1 MMENTRINEA
11 ERDTHRKALRLNLD
25 AGIYGTVAEVGAGQE
40 VARWLFQVGGASG
53 TVAKSISAY
62 DMKVSD
68 EIYGTSPRYVSRD
81 RLAQMLDH
89 EYDLLVSRLE
99 ETRGADTAFFA
110 FANTVSAINYFG
122 TNIPHGWVGL
132 RFQTEPG
139 SPPNDV
145 ILHVNLKDQTN
156 LRQQQALGI
165 LGVNLIY
172 GAFYQRDSVD
182 ELLKGLM
189 DTLSTRRVEVDFI
202 ACQGPAFRKVDHR
215 FTCIKL
221 VRLGLAHAIIFQPQE
236 GVVEPLSLLYKR
248 PVVIER
254 GSFRSA
260 RPIFAQMLQH
270 SAQQLA
276 QETPETGRDPVAL
289 LEISIHNMLAQV
301 TEDDAELIERIHRLN
316 ELGQYVMLSDFRE
329 NYQLSEYLIRYTKAP
344 IRLVMGIATLVQLFQ
359 ETYYETLDGGIV
371 EAMGR
376 LIARNVRIY
385 AYTMSAERFKRRLE
399 AFGLDLSFW
408 VYPETGQVTV
418 DNIMPKSHLRH
429 LYTYLKEIKAF
440 IPLLLWE
447 ASASN
452 RDYAE

>member
-1 MMENTRINEA
+1 MENTTINAA
-11 ERDTHRKALRLNLD
+11 ELDTHRKTLRLNLD
-25 AGIYGTVAEVGAGQE
+25 TSIYGTVAEVGAGQE

-81 RLAQMLDH
+81 RLVQMLDH
-89 EYDLLVSRLE
+89 EYDLLVSRLGE
-99 ETRGADTAFFA
+99 ARGANTAFFA
-110 FANTVSAINYFG
+110 FANTVSAVNYFG

-132 RFQTEPG
+132 RFQTKPDTR
-139 SPPNDV
+139 PNDV
-145 ILHVNLKDQTN
+145 ILHVNLKDETN
-156 LRQQQALGI
+156 IRQQQALGI

-172 GAFYQRDSVD
+172 GAFYLRDRMD
-182 ELLKGLM
+182 DLLTGLI
-189 DTLSTRRVEVDFI
+189 DTLSVQRVEVDFI
-202 ACQGPAFRKVDHR
+202 DCQGPAFENIDHHS
-215 FTCIKL
+215 TCIQL
-221 VRLGLAHAIIFQPQE
+221 VRLGLAHAIVFGPDQE
-236 GVVEPLSLLYKR
+236 VVEPLSVLYKR

-260 RPIFAQMLQH
+260 RPIFAHMLEH

-276 QETPETGRDPVAL
+276 EETPETGRDPVAL
-289 LEISIHNMLAQV
+289 LEISIHNMLAQI
-301 TEDDAELIERIHRLN
+301 TEDDAELVDRVERLN
-316 ELGQYVMLSDFRE
+316 ALGQCVMISDFRE
-329 NYQLSEYLIRYTKAP
+329 NFQLSEYLIRYTKAP

-385 AYTMSAERFKRRLE
+385 AYTMSAERFKRRLN

-408 VYPETGQVTV
+408 NYPESGPVTV
-418 DNIMPKSHLRH
+418 DNILPKSHLRH
-429 LYTYLKEIKAF
+429 LYIYLREIKAF

-447 ASASN
+447 
-452 RDYAE
+452 

>member
-1 MMENTRINEA
+1 METIPPNQA

-25 AGIYGTVAEVGAGQE
+25 TSIYGTVAEVGAGQE

-68 EIYGTSPRYVSRD
+68 EIYGISPRYVSRA
-81 RLAQMLDH
+81 RLEQMLAH

-99 ETRGADTAFFA
+99 EARGADTAFFV
-110 FANTVSAINYFG
+110 FANTVSAVNYFG

-139 SPPNDV
+139 TPHNDV
-145 ILHVNLKDQTN
+145 ILHINLKDRTN

-165 LGVNLIY
+165 LGVNLLY
-172 GAFYQRDSVD
+172 GTFYLRDSID
-182 ELLKGLM
+182 ELLTGLV
-189 DTLSTRRVEVDFI
+189 DSLSTNRIEVDYI
-202 ACQGPAFRKVDHR
+202 DCRGPAFSLVNHR
-215 FTCIKL
+215 STCIKL
-221 VRLGLAHAIIFQPQE
+221 VRLGLAHAIVFRPDA
-236 GVVEPLSLLYKR
+236 GVIEPLSVLYKR

-260 RPIFAQMLQH
+260 RPVFSQMLEH
-270 SAQQLA
+270 SARQLA
-276 QETPETGRDPVAL
+276 EETPESNLDPVAL
-289 LEISIHNMLAQV
+289 LEVSIHNLLAKV
-301 TEDDAELIERIHRLN
+301 TEDDVELIERIERLN
-316 ELGQYVMLSDFRE
+316 AQGQCVLLTDFRE
-329 NYQLSEYLIRYTKAP
+329 NFQLSEYLVRFTRAP

-385 AYTMSAERFKRRLE
+385 AFTMSSERFRQRLE

-408 VYPETGQVTV
+408 EYPESGPVTV
-418 DNIMPKSHLRH
+418 DNILPKSNLRH
-429 LYTYLKEIKAF
+429 LYIYLREIRAF
-440 IPLLLWE
+440 IPLLLSE
-447 ASASN
+447 
-452 RDYAE
+452 

>member
-1 MMENTRINEA
+1 MENTSLDQA

-25 AGIYGTVAEVGAGQE
+25 TNIYGTVAEVGAGQE

-81 RLAQMLDH
+81 RLEQMLDH

-99 ETRGADTAFFA
+99 GTRGDDTAFFA
-110 FANTVSAINYFG
+110 FANTVSAVNYFG

-139 SPPNDV
+139 NQPND
-145 ILHVNLKDQTN
+145 ILLHVNLKDRTN

-165 LGVNLIY
+165 LGLNLIY
-172 GAFYQRDSVD
+172 GAFYLRNSLDK
-182 ELLKGLM
+182 LLTGLI
-189 DTLSTRRVEVDFI
+189 DTLSTNRIEVDFFN
-202 ACQGPAFRKVDHR
+202 CSGPAFAEVDHR
-215 FTCIKL
+215 FTGIKL
-221 VRLGLAHAIIFQPQE
+221 VRLGLAHAVVFRPDV
-236 GVVEPLSLLYKR
+236 GVVAPLTVLYKR

-260 RPIFAQMLQH
+260 RPIFSQMLEH
-270 SAQQLA
+270 SAKQLA
-276 QETPETGRDPVAL
+276 EETPEAGRDPVAL
-289 LEISIHNMLAQV
+289 LEISIHNLLAKV
-301 TEDDAELIERIHRLN
+301 TEDDAELIERIERLN
-316 ELGQYVMLSDFRE
+316 QQGQCVMLSDFRE
-329 NYQLSEYLIRYTKAP
+329 NFQLSEYLIRFTKAP

-385 AYTMSAERFKRRLE
+385 AYTMSAERFQRRLE
-399 AFGLDLSFW
+399 AFDLDLSFW
-408 VYPETGQVTV
+408 EYPESGPVTV
-418 DNIMPKSHLRH
+418 DNILPKSHLRH
-429 LYTYLKEIKAF
+429 LYIYLKEIKAF

-447 ASASN
+447 
-452 RDYAE
+452 

>member
-1 MMENTRINEA
+1 MEHTSLNQA

-25 AGIYGTVAEVGAGQE
+25 TNIYGTVAEVGAGQE

-68 EIYGTSPRYVSRD
+68 EIYGTSPRYVSLE
-81 RLAQMLDH
+81 RLEQMLNH

-99 ETRGADTAFFA
+99 EVRGADTAFFV
-110 FANTVSAINYFG
+110 FANTVSAVNYFG

-139 SPPNDV
+139 SSPNDV
-145 ILHVNLKDQTN
+145 ILHVNLKDRTN

-165 LGVNLIY
+165 LGLNLIY
-172 GAFYQRDSVD
+172 GAFYLRDSID
-182 ELLKGLM
+182 DFLMGLV
-189 DTLSTRRVEVDFI
+189 DTLSMNRIEVDYVN
-202 ACQGPAFRKVDHR
+202 CRGPAFAGIDHR
-215 FTCIKL
+215 LTCIKL
-221 VRLGLAHAIIFQPQE
+221 VRLGLAHAIVFRPEE
-236 GVVEPLSLLYKR
+236 GVVEPLSVLYKR

-260 RPIFAQMLQH
+260 RPIFSQMLEL
-270 SAQQLA
+270 SARQLA
-276 QETPETGRDPVAL
+276 DDIPETGRDPAAL
-289 LEISIHNMLAQV
+289 LEISIHNLLAKV
-301 TEDDAELIERIHRLN
+301 TADDDELIERIERLN
-316 ELGQYVMLSDFRE
+316 DLDQCVMLSDFRE
-329 NYQLSEYLIRYTKAP
+329 NFQLSEYLVRYTKAP

-385 AYTMSAERFKRRLE
+385 AFTMSSERFQRRLK
-399 AFGLDLSFW
+399 AFSIDLSFW
-408 VYPETGQVTV
+408 EYPESGPVTV
-418 DNIMPKSHLRH
+418 DNILPKSHLKH
-429 LYTYLKEIKAF
+429 LYIYLREIRAF
-440 IPLLLWE
+440 VPLLLWE
-447 ASASN
+447 
-452 RDYAE
+452 

>member
-1 MMENTRINEA
+1 MENIPPKAA

-25 AGIYGTVAEVGAGQE
+25 TSIYGTVAEVGAGQE
-40 VARWLFQVGGASG
+40 VARWLFQAGGASG

-68 EIYGTSPRYVSRD
+68 EIYGASLRYVSRD
-81 RLAQMLDH
+81 RLTQMLDH
-89 EYDLLVSRLE
+89 EYDLLVSRLSE
-99 ETRGADTAFFA
+99 ARGAETAFFV
-110 FANTVSAINYFG
+110 FANTVSAVNYFG
-122 TNIPHGWVGL
+122 TNIPHGWIGL

-139 SPPNDV
+139 TPFNDV
-145 ILHVNLKDQTN
+145 VLHVNLRDKTN

-172 GAFYQRDSVD
+172 GAFYQHESLNDFLMG
-182 ELLKGLM
+182 LL
-189 DTLSTRRVEVDFI
+189 DTLSTQRIEVDFI
-202 ACQGPAFRKVDHR
+202 DCNGPAFTNVDR
-215 FTCIKL
+215 LSTCIKL
-221 VRLGLAHAIIFQPQE
+221 VRLGLAHAVVFRPDQQ
-236 GVVEPLSLLYKR
+236 VVEPLSLLYKR

-260 RPIFAQMLQH
+260 RPIFGEMLEH

-276 QETPETGRDPVAL
+276 EETPETGRDPVAL
-289 LEISIHNMLAQV
+289 LEISINNMLAKV
-301 TEDDAELIERIHRLN
+301 TEDDYELVKRVERLN
-316 ELGQYVMLSDFRE
+316 DLGQCIMISDFRE
-329 NYQLSEYLIRYTKAP
+329 NYQLTEYLIRFTKAP

-359 ETYYETLDGGIV
+359 ETYYERLDGGIV

-385 AYTMSAERFKRRLE
+385 AYTMSAERFKRRLQ

-408 VYPETGQVTV
+408 DFPENGPVTV
-418 DNIMPKSHLRH
+418 NNILPKSHLQ
-429 LYTYLKEIKAF
+429 YFYIYLREIKAF

-447 ASASN
+447 
-452 RDYAE
+452 